1 MLDLTLNYPL
11 DNSEILEVKKGQ
23 KVSRGYYQE
32 SMKSTPLPKDNFHNI
47 NYIDNVKNLDPH
59 EDFAKRR
66 VGHIEDLNEMHIER
80 QIHHT
85 TRL

>member
-1 MLDLTLNYPL
+1 
-11 DNSEILEVKKGQ
+11 
-23 KVSRGYYQE
+23 
-32 SMKSTPLPKDNFHNI
+32 MKSTPLPKNNFHNI

-59 EDFAKRR
+59 EDLAKRR